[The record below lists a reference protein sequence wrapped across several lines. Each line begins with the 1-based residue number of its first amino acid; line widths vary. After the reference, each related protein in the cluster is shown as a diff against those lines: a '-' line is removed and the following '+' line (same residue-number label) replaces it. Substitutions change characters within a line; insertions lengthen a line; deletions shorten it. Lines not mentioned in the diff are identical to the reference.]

1 MGTNKLQL
9 SFYPEGDIDL
19 YLDVLGAG
27 TKTRTIIGA
36 LRKQMEDQAQVY
48 VLGRS
53 RRFLNIIPRW
63 RDELTAYIGRGNPR
77 CPGADPQLWT
87 TTQESAG
94 ADKQKNVARYLA
106 LHELKF
112 GQPLKVDDR
121 EIHED
126 EHEVKPLVDF
136 EKIKEMQES
145 SEHVWRKAKHVQHSM
160 SDYPLPETKVFVCF
174 KCGDI
179 AETPNNSVCVPED

>member
-1 MGTNKLQL
+1 MGTNKRQL

-19 YLDVLGAG
+19 YLDLLGAG

-77 CPGADPQLWT
+77 CPGVDAHLWT
-87 TTQESAG
+87 TIQETAG

-145 SEHVWRKAKHVQHSM
+145 NSM
-160 SDYPLPETKVFVCF
+160 ILS
-174 KCGDI
+174 G
-179 AETPNNSVCVPED
+179 